1 MGQHP
6 EITPLSFRLRQER
19 LITVFAAQEVAD
31 GTRIIQA
38 EEATR
43 LHRYAQCHFGRSF
56 DQMIRECQQM
66 TADVE
71 SQAAEA

>member
-1 MGQHP
+1 MSQHP

-19 LITVFAAQEVAD
+19 LITIFAAQEVAD
-31 GTRIIQA
+31 GTRIVQA
-38 EEATR
+38 GEATR

-56 DQMIRECQQM
+56 DQMVRECQQM

-71 SQAAEA
+71 AWATEA